1 MYRIL
6 YRFLASLARLTVRS
20 GRCKDLE
27 IIVLRHQLAVLRRQ
41 VDRPEFTDADRG
53 LLGAIAAALARPSRA
68 GWLVTADT
76 LLRWH
81 RRRIAGHWAQPQRP
95 PGRPSTS
102 AELRRLTLRLAA
114 ENPTWRYRRI
124 HGELLGLG
132 HTIAASTIWQ
142 ILKNADIEPAP
153 TQSKVTWSEFL
164 RTQAAVACDFATVDT
179 VLLRRFYLLFFI
191 QVGSRSVYFGGI
203 GEHPTGAWVTQAA
216 RNLFLHH
223 ADGLAGTRALVR
235 DHGSQFTRAFDE
247 IFRTQGPKV
256 LKTPLQTP
264 VANAFAERWIATLRR
279 ELLDRTIIW
288 NHQQLQR
295 LIIDY
300 IDGCNTHRPHRS
312 LAQRPPDPPDPP
324 NQPYQHLEAV
334 KSTRCDGLVSEYRH
348 AA

>member
-20 GRCKDLE
+20 GRCEDLE
-27 IIVLRHQLAVLRRQ
+27 IIVLRHQLGVLRRQ
-41 VDRPEFTDADRG
+41 VDRPDITDADRS
-53 LLGAIAAALARPSRA
+53 LLGAIAAALPRPSRA
-68 GWLVTADT
+68 GCLVTPDT
-76 LLRWH
+76 LVRWH
-81 RRRIAGHWAQPQRP
+81 RRHIAGHWTQPQRP

-102 AELRRLTLRLAA
+102 AKLRRLALRLAA
-114 ENPTWRYRRI
+114 ENPTWDYRHI

-142 ILKNADIEPAP
+142 ILKNTGTEPAP
-153 TQSKVTWSEFL
+153 TRSKVTWSEFL
-164 RTQAAVACDFATVDT
+164 RSQAGVACDFATVDT
-179 VLLRRFYLLFFI
+179 VLLRRFHLLFFI
-191 QVGSRSVYFGGI
+191 EVGSRSVYFGRVT
-203 GEHPTGAWVTQAA
+203 EHPAGAWTTQAA

-223 ADGLAGTRALVR
+223 ADGLAGTHALVR
-235 DHGSQFTRAFDE
+235 DHRSQFTRAFDE

-264 VANAFAERWIATLRR
+264 VANAFAERRIATLRR

-295 LIIDY
+295 LVIDY
-300 IDGCNTHRPHRS
+300 IDGQDTHRPHRS

-324 NQPYQHLEAV
+324 NQPYQHLEAT
-334 KSTRCDGLVSEYRH
+334 KSARCDGLVSEYRH